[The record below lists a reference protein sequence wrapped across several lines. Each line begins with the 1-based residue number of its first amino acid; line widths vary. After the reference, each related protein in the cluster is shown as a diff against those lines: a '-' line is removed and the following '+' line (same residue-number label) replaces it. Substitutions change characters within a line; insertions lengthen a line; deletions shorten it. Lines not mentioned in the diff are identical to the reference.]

1 MISVSTKED
10 KPEDI
15 SFQSPETE
23 QHEQMVNFHAFGL
36 VNMDWT
42 QQFCTVQL
50 IYAIDPTVGQHKTV
64 LAQGSQ

>member
-36 VNMDWT
+36 VNMD
-42 QQFCTVQL
+42 
-50 IYAIDPTVGQHKTV
+50 
-64 LAQGSQ
+64 